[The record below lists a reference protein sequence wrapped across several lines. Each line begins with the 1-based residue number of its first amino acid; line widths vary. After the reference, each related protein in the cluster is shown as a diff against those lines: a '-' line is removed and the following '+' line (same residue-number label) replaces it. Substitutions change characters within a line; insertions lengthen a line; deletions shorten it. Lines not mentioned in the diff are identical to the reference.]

1 MLTVLCKNYDAM
13 PNGVNQHQNY
23 TTNNNHQR
31 NTSISFEGARGKRNS
46 NIMSLGG
53 VLTPNN
59 YITADAN

>member
-1 MLTVLCKNYDAM
+1 MLTVLCKNYDTI
-13 PNGVNQHQNY
+13 PNGVNNAPNY
-23 TTNNNHQR
+23 TSANQRQR

-59 YITADAN
+59 YVTTDGS